1 MINAMFGAATA
12 MNAAAAVSAV
22 TANNIANVK
31 TPSYKSNS
39 AFLSEL
45 STGGVK
51 LSAIRPN
58 NNQGSLI
65 PTGVPSDIAVFGNGS
80 EEDLLNTY
88 SYAAGR
94 FAVDDFGNFRGPSGE
109 LLFTGAG
116 GNVLLDNEGN
126 LYSDGKLLGTIT
138 PAGAEG
144 QEYEPTGFSILSGYM
159 VSSNVNIADEMV
171 NNIVNQRFF
180 EANAVTIRTSDEML
194 GTVINLKA

>member
-1 MINAMFGAATA
+1 MIDAMFGAATA
-12 MNAAAAVSAV
+12 LNAAAAVSAV
-22 TANNIANVK
+22 TANNIANSR
-31 TPSYKSNS
+31 TPGFKSNS

-51 LSAIRPN
+51 LSSIRPN
-58 NNQGSLI
+58 NTQGSLI
-65 PTGVPSDIAVFGNGS
+65 PTGVPTDVAVFGKGTN
-80 EEDLLNTY
+80 EDLLNTY

-116 GNVLLDNEGN
+116 GNVRLDAEGN
-126 LYSDGKLLGTIT
+126 LYNDDELIGTIT
-138 PAGAEG
+138 PAGQGEA
-144 QEYEPTGFSILSGYM
+144 YEPTGFSILSGYM

-171 NNIVNQRFF
+171 NNMVNQRYF

-194 GTVINLKA
+194 GTVVNLKA

>member
-1 MINAMFGAATA
+1 MINAMFGAVTA
-12 MNAAAAVSAV
+12 LNAAVAVSAV

-31 TPSYKSNS
+31 TLSYKSNS

-58 NNQGSLI
+58 NNQGSI
-65 PTGVPSDIAVFGNGS
+65 IHTNIPSDIAVFGNGS

-88 SYAAGR
+88 SYAGK

-116 GNVLLDNEGN
+116 GNVRLDNEGN
-126 LYSDGKLLGTIT
+126 LYSEGKLLGTIT

-144 QEYEPTGFSILSGYM
+144 QEYEPTGFSILTGYM
-159 VSSNVNIADEMV
+159 VSSNVDIADEIV
-171 NNIVNQRFF
+171 NNMVNQRFF

-194 GTVINLKA
+194 GTVVNLKA

>member
-1 MINAMFGAATA
+1 MINAMFGAVTA
-12 MNAAAAVSAV
+12 LNAAVAVSAV

-31 TPSYKSNS
+31 TSGYKSNS
-39 AFLSEL
+39 VFLSEL

-58 NNQGSLI
+58 NNQGSII
-65 PTGVPSDIAVFGNGS
+65 PTNVPSDIAVFGNGS

-88 SYAAGR
+88 SYAGK

-116 GNVLLDNEGN
+116 GNVRLDNEGN

-144 QEYEPTGFSILSGYM
+144 QEYEPTGFSILTGYM
-159 VSSNVNIADEMV
+159 VSSNIDTADEIV
-171 NNIVNQRFF
+171 NNIINKSFF
-180 EANAVTIRTSDEML
+180 EANAVMIRTSDEML

>member
-1 MINAMFGAATA
+1 MINAMFGAVTA
-12 MNAAAAVSAV
+12 LNAAVAVSAV

-31 TPSYKSNS
+31 TSGYKSNS

-65 PTGVPSDIAVFGNGS
+65 PTDVPSDIAVFGNGS

-88 SYAAGR
+88 SYAGK

-116 GNVLLDNEGN
+116 GNVRLDNEGN

-144 QEYEPTGFSILSGYM
+144 QEYEPTGFSILTGYM
-159 VSSNVNIADEMV
+159 VSSNIDIADEIV
-171 NNIVNQRFF
+171 NNIINKSFF
-180 EANAVTIRTSDEML
+180 EANAVMIRTSDEML

>member
-1 MINAMFGAATA
+1 MINAMFGAVTA
-12 MNAAAAVSAV
+12 LNAAVAVSAV

-31 TPSYKSNS
+31 TLSYKSNS

-45 STGGVK
+45 STSGVK
-51 LSAIRPN
+51 LNAIRPN
-58 NNQGSLI
+58 DNQGSLI

-88 SYAAGR
+88 SYAGK

-116 GNVLLDNEGN
+116 GNVRLDNEGN

-144 QEYEPTGFSILSGYM
+144 QEYEPTGFSILTGYM
-159 VSSNVNIADEMV
+159 VSSNLDIADEIV
-171 NNIVNQRFF
+171 NNMVNQRFF
-180 EANAVTIRTSDEML
+180 EANAVMIRTSDEML

>member
-1 MINAMFGAATA
+1 MFGAVTA
-12 MNAAAAVSAV
+12 LNAAVAVSAV

-31 TPSYKSNS
+31 TLSYKSNS

-45 STGGVK
+45 STSGVK
-51 LSAIRPN
+51 LNAIRPN
-58 NNQGSLI
+58 DNQGSLI

-88 SYAAGR
+88 SYAGK

-116 GNVLLDNEGN
+116 GNVRLDNEGN

-144 QEYEPTGFSILSGYM
+144 QEYEPTGFSILTGYM
-159 VSSNVNIADEMV
+159 VSSNLDIADEIV
-171 NNIVNQRFF
+171 NNMVNQRFF
-180 EANAVTIRTSDEML
+180 EANAVMIRTSDEML

>member
-1 MINAMFGAATA
+1 MINAMFGAVTA
-12 MNAAAAVSAV
+12 LNAAAAVSAV

-51 LSAIRPN
+51 LSAIRQN
-58 NNQGSLI
+58 DNQGSLI
-65 PTGVPSDIAVFGNGS
+65 PTGVPSDIAVFGSGS

-116 GNVLLDNEGN
+116 GNVRLDNEGN

-138 PAGAEG
+138 PVGAEV
-144 QEYEPTGFSILSGYM
+144 QSEEPTGFSILSGYM

-171 NNIVNQRFF
+171 NSMINQRFF

>member
-1 MINAMFGAATA
+1 MINAMFGAVTA
-12 MNAAAAVSAV
+12 LNAAVAVSAV

-31 TPSYKSNS
+31 TLSYKSNS

-58 NNQGSLI
+58 NNQGNII
-65 PTGVPSDIAVFGNGS
+65 PTDVPSDIAVFGNGS

-88 SYAAGR
+88 SYAGK

-116 GNVLLDNEGN
+116 GNVRLDNEGN

-144 QEYEPTGFSILSGYM
+144 QEYEPTGFSILTGYM
-159 VSSNVNIADEMV
+159 VSSNIDIADEIV
-171 NNIVNQRFF
+171 NNIIKSTII
-180 EANAVTIRTSDEML
+180 AVTKIIL
-194 GTVINLKA
+194 FFI

>member
-80 EEDLLNTY
+80 EEDLVNTY
-88 SYAAGR
+88 SYAVI
-94 FAVDDFGNFRGPSGE
+94 FALIMKATYTV
-109 LLFTGAG
+109 T
-116 GNVLLDNEGN
+116 
-126 LYSDGKLLGTIT
+126 
-138 PAGAEG
+138 
-144 QEYEPTGFSILSGYM
+144 
-159 VSSNVNIADEMV
+159 
-171 NNIVNQRFF
+171 
-180 EANAVTIRTSDEML
+180 ANC
-194 GTVINLKA
+194 

>member
-116 GNVLLDNEGN
+116 GNIRLDNEGN
-126 LYSDGKLLGTIT
+126 LYSDGKLLGTII

-159 VSSNVNIADEMV
+159 VSSNVDIADEMV

>member
-12 MNAAAAVSAV
+12 LNAAAAVSAV

-51 LSAIRPN
+51 LNAIRPN
-58 NNQGSLI
+58 DNQGSLI
-65 PTGVPSDIAVFGNGS
+65 PTGVPSDIAVFGSGS

-116 GNVLLDNEGN
+116 GNVRLDNEGN

-138 PAGAEG
+138 LAGAEG

-159 VSSNVNIADEMV
+159 VSSNIDIADEMV

>member
-1 MINAMFGAATA
+1 MINAMFGAVTA
-12 MNAAAAVSAV
+12 LNAAAAVSAV

-39 AFLSEL
+39 VFLSEL

-51 LSAIRPN
+51 LSAIRQN
-58 NNQGSLI
+58 DNQGSLI
-65 PTGVPSDIAVFGNGS
+65 PTGVPSDIVVFGNGG

-88 SYAAGR
+88 NYAAGQ

-116 GNVLLDNEGN
+116 GNVRLDNEGN

-138 PAGAEG
+138 PVGAEV
-144 QEYEPTGFSILSGYM
+144 QSEEPTGFSILSGYM

-171 NNIVNQRFF
+171 NSMINQRFF

>member
-1 MINAMFGAATA
+1 MFGAATA

-39 AFLSEL
+39 VFLSEL

-116 GNVLLDNEGN
+116 GNIRLDNEGN

-138 PAGAEG
+138 PTGAEG

>member
-1 MINAMFGAATA
+1 MINAMFGAVTA
-12 MNAAAAVSAV
+12 LNAAVAVSAV

-31 TPSYKSNS
+31 TSGYKSNS

-65 PTGVPSDIAVFGNGS
+65 PTDVPSDIAVFGNGS

-88 SYAAGR
+88 SYAGK

-116 GNVLLDNEGN
+116 GNVRLDNEGN

-144 QEYEPTGFSILSGYM
+144 QEYEPTGFSILTGYM
-159 VSSNVNIADEMV
+159 VSSNVDIADEIV
-171 NNIVNQRFF
+171 NNMVNQRFF

>member
-1 MINAMFGAATA
+1 MFGAVTA
-12 MNAAAAVSAV
+12 LNAAVAVSAV

-31 TPSYKSNS
+31 TLSYKSNS

-45 STGGVK
+45 STSGVK
-51 LSAIRPN
+51 LNAIRPN
-58 NNQGSLI
+58 DNQGNII
-65 PTGVPSDIAVFGNGS
+65 PTDVPSDIAVFGNGS
-80 EEDLLNTY
+80 EEYLLNTY
-88 SYAAGR
+88 SYAGK

-116 GNVLLDNEGN
+116 GNVRLDNEGN

-144 QEYEPTGFSILSGYM
+144 QEYEPTGFSILTGYM
-159 VSSNVNIADEMV
+159 VSSNIDIADEIV
-171 NNIVNQRFF
+171 NNIINKSFF
-180 EANAVTIRTSDEML
+180 EANAVMIRTSDEML

>member
-1 MINAMFGAATA
+1 MFGAVTA
-12 MNAAAAVSAV
+12 LNAAVAVSAV

-31 TPSYKSNS
+31 TLSYKSNS

-58 NNQGSLI
+58 NNQGSI
-65 PTGVPSDIAVFGNGS
+65 IHTNIPSDIAVFGNGS

-88 SYAAGR
+88 SYAGK

-116 GNVLLDNEGN
+116 GNVRLDNEGN

-144 QEYEPTGFSILSGYM
+144 QEYEPTGFSILTGYM
-159 VSSNVNIADEMV
+159 VSSNVDIADEIV
-171 NNIVNQRFF
+171 NNMVNQRFF

-194 GTVINLKA
+194 GTVVNLKA

>member
-1 MINAMFGAATA
+1 MINAMFGAVTA
-12 MNAAAAVSAV
+12 LNAAVAVSAV

-31 TPSYKSNS
+31 TSGYKSNS
-39 AFLSEL
+39 VFLSEL

-58 NNQGSLI
+58 NNQGSII
-65 PTGVPSDIAVFGNGS
+65 PTNVPSDIAVFGNGS

-88 SYAAGR
+88 SYAGK

-116 GNVLLDNEGN
+116 GNVRLDNEGN

-144 QEYEPTGFSILSGYM
+144 QEYEPTGFSILTGYM
-159 VSSNVNIADEMV
+159 VSSNIDIADEIV
-171 NNIVNQRFF
+171 NNIINKSFF
-180 EANAVTIRTSDEML
+180 EANAVMIRTSDEML

>member
-1 MINAMFGAATA
+1 MINAMFGAVTA
-12 MNAAAAVSAV
+12 LNAAVAVSAV

-31 TPSYKSNS
+31 TSGYKSNS

-65 PTGVPSDIAVFGNGS
+65 PTDVPSDIAVFGNGS

-88 SYAAGR
+88 SYAGK

-116 GNVLLDNEGN
+116 GNVRLDNEGN

-144 QEYEPTGFSILSGYM
+144 QEYEPTGFSILTGYM
-159 VSSNVNIADEMV
+159 VSSNVDIADEMV
-171 NNIVNQRFF
+171 NNMVNQRFF

>member
-1 MINAMFGAATA
+1 MINAMFGAVTA
-12 MNAAAAVSAV
+12 LNAAVAVSAV

-31 TPSYKSNS
+31 TLSYKSNS

-58 NNQGSLI
+58 NNQGSI
-65 PTGVPSDIAVFGNGS
+65 IHTNIPSDIAVFGNGS

-88 SYAAGR
+88 SYAGK

-116 GNVLLDNEGN
+116 GNVRLDNEGN

-144 QEYEPTGFSILSGYM
+144 QEYEPTGFSILTGYM
-159 VSSNVNIADEMV
+159 VSSNVDIADEIV
-171 NNIVNQRFF
+171 NNMVNQRFF

-194 GTVINLKA
+194 GTVVNLKA

>member
-1 MINAMFGAATA
+1 MFGAVTA
-12 MNAAAAVSAV
+12 LNAAVAVSAV

-31 TPSYKSNS
+31 TSGYKSNS

-65 PTGVPSDIAVFGNGS
+65 PTDVPSDIAVFGNGS

-88 SYAAGR
+88 SYAGK

-116 GNVLLDNEGN
+116 GNVRLDNEGN

-144 QEYEPTGFSILSGYM
+144 QEYEPTGFSILTGYM
-159 VSSNVNIADEMV
+159 VSSNVDIADEIV
-171 NNIVNQRFF
+171 NNMVNQRFF

>member
-1 MINAMFGAATA
+1 MFGAVTA
-12 MNAAAAVSAV
+12 LNAAVAVSAV

-31 TPSYKSNS
+31 TSGYKSNS
-39 AFLSEL
+39 VFLSEL

-58 NNQGSLI
+58 NNQGSII
-65 PTGVPSDIAVFGNGS
+65 PTNVPSDIAVFGNGS

-88 SYAAGR
+88 SYAGK

-116 GNVLLDNEGN
+116 GNVRLDNEGN

-144 QEYEPTGFSILSGYM
+144 QEYEPTGFSILTGYM
-159 VSSNVNIADEMV
+159 VSSNIDIADEIV
-171 NNIVNQRFF
+171 NNIINKSFF
-180 EANAVTIRTSDEML
+180 EANAVMIRTSDEML

>member
-1 MINAMFGAATA
+1 MINAMFGAVTA
-12 MNAAAAVSAV
+12 LNAAVAVSAV

-31 TPSYKSNS
+31 TLSYKSNS

-45 STGGVK
+45 STSGVK
-51 LSAIRPN
+51 LNAIRPN
-58 NNQGSLI
+58 DNQGNII
-65 PTGVPSDIAVFGNGS
+65 PTDVPSDIAVFGNGS
-80 EEDLLNTY
+80 EEYLLNTY
-88 SYAAGR
+88 SYAGK

-116 GNVLLDNEGN
+116 GNVRLDNEGN

-144 QEYEPTGFSILSGYM
+144 QEYEPTGFSILTGYM
-159 VSSNVNIADEMV
+159 VSSNIDIADEIV
-171 NNIVNQRFF
+171 NNIINKSFF
-180 EANAVTIRTSDEML
+180 EANAVMIRTSDEML

>member
-1 MINAMFGAATA
+1 MINAMFGAVTA
-12 MNAAAAVSAV
+12 LNAAVAVSAV

-31 TPSYKSNS
+31 TLSYKSNS

-45 STGGVK
+45 STSGVK
-51 LSAIRPN
+51 LNAIRPN
-58 NNQGSLI
+58 DNQGNII
-65 PTGVPSDIAVFGNGS
+65 PTDVPSDIAVFGNGS
-80 EEDLLNTY
+80 EEYLLNTY
-88 SYAAGR
+88 SYAGK

-116 GNVLLDNEGN
+116 GNVRLDNEGN

-144 QEYEPTGFSILSGYM
+144 QEYEPTGFSILTGYM
-159 VSSNVNIADEMV
+159 VSSNVDIADEIV
-171 NNIVNQRFF
+171 NNMVNQRFF